1 MPSSNNSDLHP
12 PPQKIQGVFFSK
24 KIISI
29 FTCLLII
36 SGCST
41 PYQPLKIDGKS
52 GFYATSVQVDPGGVM
67 IYNTTIDPTKFRFV
81 LLLTDSNI
89 RPTVFAFTIRQ
100 ALAQSGIFRVFT
112 PEEFLALAKDRGLLT
127 NSNRLSPE
135 LVKQFAAAHGDTMIV
150 DYSQQHLG
158 DANFYATLKI
168 TDGQNGNQLLR
179 VDHRRLNWS
188 NIDEE
193 VMYPVLNQLR
203 RWVNQSRKGAA

>member
-1 MPSSNNSDLHP
+1 
-12 PPQKIQGVFFSK
+12 
-24 KIISI
+24 
-29 FTCLLII
+29 
-36 SGCST
+36 
-41 PYQPLKIDGKS
+41 
-52 GFYATSVQVDPGGVM
+52 M

-127 NSNRLSPE
+127 NSNRLTPE

-150 DYSQQHLG
+150 DYSKKHLG
-158 DANFYATLKI
+158 DANFYATLSI

-203 RWVNQSRKGAA
+203 RWINQSRKGAA